1 MKVGAVRG
9 APPRR
14 QDARCGRRN
23 RSPSVPRAGHPAHN
37 PRVADL
43 NPIDEQ
49 PDDLDLELAQLLG
62 NGGRDPLDDPATLR
76 ALAKL
81 RLELG
86 QDVIFVSRFEGGS
99 RILELVESEPGR
111 VSFLQG
117 TSEQLE
123 RSWCYSVATGRLPEF
138 VLDAQGWIDSGVVPA
153 PSVPIGTHL
162 STPIRLGGGAV
173 YGMLCAFSSGV
184 VDGST
189 SNDLHRLRLAAEQ
202 LGKRLSRLNQDQA
215 RH

>member
-1 MKVGAVRG
+1 M
-9 APPRR
+9 
-14 QDARCGRRN
+14 
-23 RSPSVPRAGHPAHN
+23 
-37 PRVADL
+37 ADL
-43 NPIDEQ
+43 NPSDDKA
-49 PDDLDLELAQLLG
+49 DDLDLEVGQLLG
-62 NGGRDPLDDPATLR
+62 NGTRDPLEDPATLR

-153 PSVPIGTHL
+153 PPAMPIGTHL

-184 VDGST
+184 VERST

-202 LGKRLSRLNQDQA
+202 LGKRLSRLNKDQA